1 MERAAKNT
9 VGISLM
15 ASAETEAAI
24 DYLRESAPAVTISA
38 RDCFTKI
45 ECTGLLEFDMAAIAE
60 RLGRPLDTDM
70 FLVNMSSY
78 YGRIVVEPGWVRIYS
93 EIQPERFRE

>member
-1 MERAAKNT
+1 MTTDPAPAKNT

-24 DYLRESAPAVTISA
+24 EYLRETAPDATISA
-38 RDCFTKI
+38 RDCFYKI
-45 ECTGLLEFDMAAIAE
+45 ERPELLVFDLHAIAE
-60 RLGRPLDTDM
+60 RLGRPLDTDL

-78 YGRIVVEPGWVRIYS
+78 YGRIIVEPGKVGIYA
-93 EIQPERFRE
+93 EIY

>member
-1 MERAAKNT
+1 MEATPKNT

-24 DYLRESAPAVTISA
+24 EYVRDAAPDAVISA
-38 RDCFTKI
+38 RDCFTKV
-45 ECTGLLEFDMAAIAE
+45 ERRGVLEFDLAAIAE
-60 RLGRPLDTDM
+60 RLGRPLDTEM

-78 YGRIVVEPGWVRIYS
+78 YGRIVIDPGWVRIYS
-93 EIQPERFRE
+93 EMQPEP

>member
-1 MERAAKNT
+1 MSPKDS
-9 VGISLM
+9 VGIALM
-15 ASAETEAAI
+15 ASAEAEAAVE
-24 DYLRESAPAVTISA
+24 YLRETAPDATVSF
-38 RDCFTKI
+38 RDCFYKI
-45 ECTGLLEFDMAAIAE
+45 ERPGLLEFDMDAIAE

-78 YGRIVVEPGWVRIYS
+78 YGRIVVEPGKVRIYA

>member
-1 MERAAKNT
+1 MEATPKNT

-24 DYLRESAPAVTISA
+24 EYVRDTAPDAAISA

-45 ECTGLLEFDMAAIAE
+45 ERRGVLEFDLAAIAE
-60 RLGRPLDTDM
+60 RLGRPLDTEM

-78 YGRIVVEPGWVRIYS
+78 YGRIVIEPGWVRIYS
-93 EIQPERFRE
+93 EIQPER